1 MALAEAERAN
11 ASKTRFVAAASHD
24 LLQPLS
30 AAKLFVSSLSDQ
42 TDPTDTQNIL
52 DKAEMALS
60 SVEQFISA
68 LLDISKLDSGKAVF
82 DVRPLRL
89 SSIFVPLRNELIPLA
104 EQKGIDLTIME
115 CGMTVES
122 DPGYLRRIV
131 QNLLTNAIR
140 YTDSGRVLVGVRR
153 TGAAARIEVWDT
165 GRGIAQK
172 DQQTIFKE
180 FERLSPDNSDT
191 GLGLGLSIVER
202 ACKGL
207 DHPLSLWSEPGVGS
221 CFALNVPIHTGDTE
235 TRSPTQ
241 SRQMSRHGTLED
253 RLLLLVEDN
262 PQLAHAITIMIE
274 SFGGTIIHAH
284 NAEEALVI
292 LGEIQL
298 IPDAML
304 VDYQLGAGRNGI
316 EFLQVVN
323 ARYGPVPA
331 VIISAERTKVLRDAC
346 KMLGVQL
353 LPKPVERDRLK
364 RFLLDMFAADPD

>member
-1 MALAEAERAN
+1 
-11 ASKTRFVAAASHD
+11 
-24 LLQPLS
+24 
-30 AAKLFVSSLSDQ
+30 
-42 TDPTDTQNIL
+42 
-52 DKAEMALS
+52 
-60 SVEQFISA
+60 
-68 LLDISKLDSGKAVF
+68 
-82 DVRPLRL
+82 
-89 SSIFVPLRNELIPLA
+89 SIFVPLRNELIPMA

-241 SRQMSRHGTLED
+241 SRQISRHGTLED

-316 EFLQVVN
+316 EFLQGVN

-364 RFLLDMFAADPD
+364 RFLLDMFAANPD